1 MLKKDESSWLAV
13 AGHIYMWIF
22 FFFGD
27 AALFYAC
34 ISISYLVWLDADT
47 WPLYIGSFFISLILV
62 FFIALLTICM
72 CHIVDIF
79 INLFSIMRSR
89 TGQGTQGRKKRLL
102 RDRLLEYL
110 RSVLPL
116 SIFDSPGLPLFLD
129 YPEEKNTCESFCAS
143 TLHPRQK
150 TSAVLYMQNRRPRL
164 SILRHKRNKPRLP
177 SHFGSGKKR
186 QCQRCH
192 SG

>member
-1 MLKKDESSWLAV
+1 MLLNKNAPGGARREFMLKDESSWLAV

-129 YPEEKNTCESFCAS
+129 YPEEKKYLRILLCIN
-143 TLHPRQK
+143 L
-150 TSAVLYMQNRRPRL
+150 TSAAKNICCVIYA
-164 SILRHKRNKPRLP
+164 K
-177 SHFGSGKKR
+177 
-186 QCQRCH
+186 
-192 SG
+192 